1 MQNKPIFQLP
11 FIGNTMPEGEAM
23 VRWALNEVV
32 VTPSYG
38 SDTLLTRITLC
49 QVRVDDV
56 SHTIWYD
63 RHYETL
69 LQTNKTLNTDLRS

>member
-1 MQNKPIFQLP
+1 MQSKPVFRVS
-11 FIGNTMPEGEAM
+11 FSGKPEGEAM

-38 SDTLLTRITLC
+38 SDTLLIRITLC

-56 SHTIWYD
+56 SI
-63 RHYETL
+63 
-69 LQTNKTLNTDLRS
+69 QFGMTDTRNLAKHEQNIEHGA